1 MPKHRISRLKVVER
15 KLGREEALG
24 LCWKKTGLVE
34 IDPRLD
40 SKAYLDTL
48 IHEMLHLYFPEE
60 EEWRIAKVATKM
72 ANALWFRQYRRLQK

>member
-1 MPKHRISRLKVVER
+1 MAKQRISKLKVVER

-24 LCWKKTGLVE
+24 LCWKKTGLIE
-34 IDPRLD
+34 IDPQLE
-40 SKAYLDTL
+40 SKAHLDTL

-72 ANALWFRQYRRLQK
+72 ATVLWTHRYRRLQK